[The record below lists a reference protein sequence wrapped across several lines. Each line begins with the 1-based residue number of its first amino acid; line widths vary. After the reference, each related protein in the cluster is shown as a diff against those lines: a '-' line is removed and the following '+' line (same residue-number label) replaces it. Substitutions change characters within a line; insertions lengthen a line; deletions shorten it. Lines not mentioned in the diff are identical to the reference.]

1 MSHIHKALM
10 EVEVKLRLPDA
21 AAHGQLTTL
30 LAPFHLGTHR
40 QENLFFDGSKAELSA
55 RRAVL
60 RLRFSDRNPLCAVTL
75 KARAVLVD
83 GVSRVE
89 EDEEE
94 LDPAIGRACAAEPEK
109 LMSAESRVLRRVR
122 EEFGVLGFVG
132 LGGFGNVRDVYDWKG
147 LKLEVD
153 ETKYEFGTCYEIE
166 CESDDPDGAKH
177 LLEGFLNQNGVNYS
191 YSQVSKFATFRAGKL
206 PE

>member
-1 MSHIHKALM
+1 M

-21 AAHGQLTTL
+21 GAHRRVAAL
-30 LAPFHLGTHR
+30 LSPHRLRTDR
-40 QENLFFDGSKAELSA
+40 QENLFFDGAGGELSS

-60 RLRFSDRNPLCAVTL
+60 RLRFYNGDARCVASL

-94 LDPAIGRACAAEPEK
+94 LDPAEGRECVADPGR
-109 LMSAESRVLRRVR
+109 MGSVGSRVLRRCR
-122 EEFGVLGFVG
+122 EEFGVGEFVG
-132 LGGFGNVRDVYDWKG
+132 LGGFGNVRDVYEWKG
-147 LKLEVD
+147 LTLEVD

-166 CESDDPDGAKH
+166 CESSDPEAVKKVI
-177 LLEGFLNQNGVNYS
+177 EEFLKDNGIEYKYS
-191 YSQVSKFATFRAGKL
+191 EVSKFATFRSGKL